1 MVGADHALHVVA
13 DVVLVFIR
21 GFHEAADAGQE
32 GVLVEG
38 DGLSNEDQVI
48 VGLSEAFFRHE
59 LLFVELLAGTEA
71 GVFDL
76 DVDVRLKAAEFNEV
90 PGEGVDLHGRS
101 HIKHEDLAALCIGA
115 GEEHE
120 AHGLRDGHE
129 VADDVRRGDGHRTA
143 LRDLP
148 LKNRNDGAIGTEDIA
163 ETYRDEL
170 SVSIGEHGGCDV
182 AAFDAIVGEELG
194 DLGGAAGFYFLVEG
208 LDDHLA
214 EALRGA
220 HDVCRVHGLVGRNE
234 HETVAAMNHRGVG
247 RFVRADDI
255 VLNGL
260 AGGVFHEGHVFV
272 RGGVV
277 DDLRV
282 VFLEEVEHLPAVA
295 DGADEHLEVKV
306 RVFLPEL
313 ELDTVRVVFVDV
325 EDDELL
331 RLVACDLPAEFRSN
345 ASTTA
350 CHEDCFSGNELED
363 FGEIG
368 TDRLTAEEVFDGDV
382 PHLGDADLAGDELV
396 HAGELLQLAAGFLTD
411 V

>member
-1 MVGADHALHVVA
+1 VVGADHALHVVA

-32 GVLVEG
+32 GILVEG

-48 VGLSEAFFRHE
+48 VGLPEALFCHE
-59 LLFVELLAGTEA
+59 LLFVELFTGAEA
-71 GVFDL
+71 RVFYL
-76 DVDVRLKAAEFNEV
+76 NVYIRLEAAELNQV
-90 PGEGVDLHGRS
+90 PRERVDLHRRS
-101 HIKHEDLAALCIGA
+101 HVEDENFAALCIGA

-234 HETVAAMNHRGVG
+234 HETVAAMDHRGVG
-247 RFVRADDI
+247 RLVRADDI

-277 DDLRV
+277 DDLGV
-282 VFLEEVEHLPAVA
+282 VFLEEVKHLTAVA
-295 DGADEHLEVKV
+295 YGADE
-306 RVFLPEL
+306 
-313 ELDTVRVVFVDV
+313 
-325 EDDELL
+325 
-331 RLVACDLPAEFRSN
+331 
-345 ASTTA
+345 
-350 CHEDCFSGNELED
+350 D
-363 FGEIG
+363 F
-368 TDRLTAEEVFDGDV
+368 
-382 PHLGDADLAGDELV
+382 
-396 HAGELLQLAAGFLTD
+396 
-411 V
+411 